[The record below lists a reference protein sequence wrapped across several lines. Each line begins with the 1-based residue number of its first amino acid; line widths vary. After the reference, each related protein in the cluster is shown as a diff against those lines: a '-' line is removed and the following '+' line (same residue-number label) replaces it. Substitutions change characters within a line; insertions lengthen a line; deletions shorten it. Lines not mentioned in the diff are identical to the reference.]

1 MVKNLVIVESPAKT
15 KTIEKY
21 LGKNYKVIASVGHVR
36 DLTNEGK
43 GGLGIDVDN
52 DFSPS
57 YLIDTDKEKVVK
69 EIKDLAKKANKI
81 FLATDPDRE
90 GEAIAW
96 HVVEAAKLSEL
107 SDKIISRITFNEI
120 TEKAVKQAFDNPRK
134 LDQDLIDAHKGR
146 RFSDRIAGFR
156 GSRVLQA
163 NVVGGRNKGLSAGRV
178 QTPALGLIVD
188 RERIIENFKK
198 QEYWSISVNLENQK
212 HFPIVSKLHSRINN
226 NEKILIT
233 DDQKEIKNI
242 TDKKNINKEF
252 IKSEEQSKSIK
263 KDLENS
269 NFVIKNIKNQETKS
283 NPPAP
288 FITSTLQRSAST
300 NTGIT
305 PSRTMSIAQ
314 GLYEGV
320 NIGGSNTGL
329 ITYMRTDSTNISES
343 SLSEIGNFIKEKYG
357 NKYTFGPRRYK
368 SKSKN
373 AQEAHEA
380 IRPTSILNTPEKVST
395 YLNPDQN
402 KIYKLIWNRAVASQ
416 MSASVS
422 LITTVDILA
431 SGNKEYL
438 LQSKGEVIK
447 FDGHKILS
455 TSKISD
461 SELPELFE
469 NESLKL
475 NKVNSTKKFTDPPPR
490 YNEASL
496 IRKMEEEG
504 IGRPSTYASIV
515 ERIKNREYAQIKKK
529 AFIPTQT
536 GTTVTDTLRDLFE
549 NCTQNINDLGFT
561 SNMEEKLDL
570 IANGKEN
577 WIEFLEKFYYPF
589 EETVQKGINEA
600 TNGGKITIPAD
611 PTGVFCEKGL
621 ELVKRGKKNNKFL
634 GCSDW
639 PDCETLLNL
648 PLPENVSYDKYD
660 NPVKCG
666 SKPTVQKNNSPAE
679 KSGVMCPGDN
689 ELLIRKRKR
698 DQNKFLGCSKYPK
711 CKVTMPLPP
720 EPNSGVKQQK
730 SWESSRVNAMKKC
743 SELKVSGNGTSNIK

>member
-1 MVKNLVIVESPAKT
+1 MVTSKSKKINLVIVESPAKT

-21 LGKNYKVIASVGHVR
+21 LGKNYKVIASVGHIR
-36 DLTNEGK
+36 DLTNDGK

-52 DFSPS
+52 NFTPS
-57 YLIDTDKEKVVK
+57 YLIDTDKKKVIK

-96 HVVEAAKLSEL
+96 HVVEAAEL
-107 SDKIISRITFNEI
+107 SNKTISRISFNEI

-156 GSRVLQA
+156 GTRVLQSSIT
-163 NVVGGRNKGLSAGRV
+163 GGRNKGLSAGRV
-178 QTPALGLIVD
+178 QSPTLGLVVD
-188 RERIIENFKK
+188 REETIKKFIK
-198 QEYWSISVNLENQK
+198 QEYWSISVNLENK
-212 HFPIVSKLHSRINN
+212 KYFSLISKLHSRIDNGK
-226 NEKILIT
+226 KILIT
-233 DDQKEIKNI
+233 DDQTEIKKMSA
-242 TDKKNINKEF
+242 KKIINKEF
-252 IKSEEQSKSIK
+252 IKSEEQSKLIK

-269 NFVIKNIKNQETKS
+269 NFVIKNIKTQETKS
-283 NPPAP
+283 KPPAP

-300 NTGIT
+300 NIGIT
-305 PSRTMSIAQ
+305 PLRTLSIAQ
-314 GLYEGV
+314 SLYEGV
-320 NIGGSNTGL
+320 NISGSNTGL

-343 SLSEIGNFIKEKYG
+343 SLSEISNFIKEKYG
-357 NKYTFGPRRYK
+357 NKYTIGPRRYK

-416 MSASVS
+416 MSDSIA
-422 LITTVDILA
+422 LNTTVDILA

-455 TSKISD
+455 TSKIRN

-475 NKVNSTKKFTDPPPR
+475 NEVNSTKKFTDPPPR

-504 IGRPSTYASIV
+504 IGRPSTYAAILQ
-515 ERIKNREYAQIKKK
+515 NIKKK
-529 AFIPTQT
+529 EYIFVEKGVLIPTPT
-536 GTTVTDTLRDLFE
+536 GITVTDQLRKIFK
-549 NCTQNINDLGFT
+549 NCTQNINDIRFT

-577 WIEFLEKFYYPF
+577 WIEFLEKFYSPF
-589 EETVQKGINEA
+589 EETVQKGIEEA
-600 TNGGKITIPAD
+600 KTGDKVMIPAD
-611 PTGVFCEKGL
+611 PTGVFCEAGL
-621 ELVKRGKKNNKFL
+621 ELVKRGRKNNEFL
-634 GCSDW
+634 GCSNY

-648 PLPENVSYDKYD
+648 PLPENEKYDKS

-666 SKPTVQKNNSPAE
+666 SKPIVEKNNAPAK
-679 KSGVMCPGDN
+679 KSGVICLGEN

-698 DQNKFLGCSKYPK
+698 DQKEFLGCGKFPK
-711 CKVTMPLPP
+711 CKVALPMKP
-720 EPNSGVKQQK
+720 EDDK
-730 SWESSRVNAMKKC
+730 
-743 SELKVSGNGTSNIK
+743 NIKKWELQKNQIMEKCIDK

>member
-1 MVKNLVIVESPAKT
+1 MVTAESKKINLVIVESPAKT

-21 LGKNYKVIASVGHVR
+21 LGKNYKVIASVGHIR
-36 DLTNEGK
+36 DLTNDGK
-43 GGLGIDVDN
+43 GGLGIDVEN
-52 DFSPS
+52 NFNPS
-57 YLIDTDKEKVVK
+57 YLVDPDKKKVVK
-69 EIKDLAKKANKI
+69 EIKNLAKKANKI

-96 HVVEAAKLSEL
+96 HVVEAVGLSN
-107 SDKIISRITFNEI
+107 KNISRISFNEI

-156 GSRVLQA
+156 GSRAVQA
-163 NVVGGRNKGLSAGRV
+163 NVRGGRNKGLSAGRV

-212 HFPIVSKLHSRINN
+212 HFPIVSKLHSKINN
-226 NEKILIT
+226 NKKIIIT
-233 DDQKEIKNI
+233 DDQTEIKNI
-242 TDKKNINKEF
+242 IDKKNTNKEF
-252 IKSEEQSKSIK
+252 IKSEEQSTSIK

-269 NFVIKNIKNQETKS
+269 NFVINNIKNQETKS
-283 NPPAP
+283 KPPAP
-288 FITSTLQRSAST
+288 LITSTLQRSAST
-300 NTGIT
+300 NIGIT

-314 GLYEGV
+314 SLYEGV

-343 SLSEIGNFIKEKYG
+343 SLSEIGNFIKENYG
-357 NKYTFGPRRYK
+357 NKYTTGPRRYK

-380 IRPTSILNTPEKVST
+380 IRPTSILNTPEKVSA

-416 MSASVS
+416 MSDSIS

-447 FDGHKILS
+447 FEGHKILS
-455 TSKISD
+455 TSKISN
-461 SELPELFE
+461 SELPELLE

-475 NKVNSTKKFTDPPPR
+475 NEVNSIKKFTDPPPR

-515 ERIKNREYAQIKKK
+515 QTIKNREYAQIVKK
-529 AFIPTQT
+529 AFIPTPT
-536 GTTVTDTLRDLFE
+536 GITVTDTLRDIFK
-549 NCTQNINDLGFT
+549 NSTQNINDLGFT

-577 WIEFLEKFYYPF
+577 WIEFLEKFYHPF
-589 EETVQKGINEA
+589 EKTVQKAIEDA
-600 TNGGKITIPAD
+600 KNGDKAEIPAD

-621 ELVKRGKKNNKFL
+621 ELVKRGKRYNEFL
-634 GCSDW
+634 GCSEW

-648 PLPENVSYDKYD
+648 PLPENIKYDKDD

-666 SKPTVQKNNSPAE
+666 SRPLPKTEKIPAE
-679 KSGVMCPGDN
+679 KSGVICLGEN

-698 DQNKFLGCSKYPK
+698 DQNKFLGCSKFPK
-711 CKVTMPLPP
+711 CKVALPIKP
-720 EPNSGVKQQK
+720 VDDKDIKKWELQK
-730 SWESSRVNAMKKC
+730 NQIMEKC
-743 SELKVSGNGTSNIK
+743 VDK

>member
-1 MVKNLVIVESPAKT
+1 MTAESKKTNLVIVESPAKT

-21 LGKNYKVIASVGHVR
+21 LGKNYTVIASVGHIR
-36 DLTNEGK
+36 DLTNDGK
-43 GGLGIDVDN
+43 GGLGIDVEN
-52 DFSPS
+52 KFTPS
-57 YLIDTDKEKVVK
+57 YLIDADKKKVVK
-69 EIKDLAKKANKI
+69 EIKDLSKKANKI

-96 HVVEAAKLSEL
+96 HVVEAAGLSN
-107 SDKIISRITFNEI
+107 KTISRISFNEI
-120 TEKAVKQAFDNPRK
+120 TEKAVIQAFDNPRE

-163 NVVGGRNKGLSAGRV
+163 SVKSGRNKGLSAGRV

-212 HFPIVSKLHSRINN
+212 HFPIVSKLHSRTNN
-226 NEKILIT
+226 NKKILIT
-233 DDQKEIKNI
+233 DDQTEIKKIIN
-242 TDKKNINKEF
+242 KNNNNKEF

-283 NPPAP
+283 KPPAP
-288 FITSTLQRSAST
+288 FITSTLQRSASA
-300 NTGIT
+300 NTGII
-305 PSRTMSIAQ
+305 PARTMSIAQ
-314 GLYEGV
+314 SLYEGV

-343 SLSEIGNFIKEKYG
+343 SLSEIGDFIKEKYG
-357 NKYTFGPRRYK
+357 NKYTIGPRRYK
-368 SKSKN
+368 SKNKN

-380 IRPTSILNTPEKVST
+380 IRPTSIFNTPEKIST

-416 MSASVS
+416 MSDSIS

-431 SGNKEYL
+431 TGNKEYL
-438 LQSKGEVIK
+438 LQSKGEVTK
-447 FDGHKILS
+447 FEGHKILS
-455 TSKISD
+455 TSKISN

-504 IGRPSTYASIV
+504 IGRPSTYASIIQT
-515 ERIKNREYAQIKKK
+515 IKNREYARIEKK
-529 AFIPTQT
+529 ALVPTPT
-536 GTTVTDTLRDLFE
+536 GITVTDQLRKIFK
-549 NCTQNINDLGFT
+549 NCTQNINDLRFT

-577 WIEFLEKFYYPF
+577 WIEFLEKFYSPF
-589 EETVQKGINEA
+589 EESVQKGIEEA
-600 TNGGKITIPAD
+600 KNGDKANIPAD
-611 PTGVFCEKGL
+611 PTGVFCEEGL
-621 ELVKRGKKNNKFL
+621 ELEEKGKKYNKFL
-634 GCSDW
+634 GCSKW
-639 PDCETLLNL
+639 PECKTILNL
-648 PLPENVSYDKYD
+648 PLPKNIKYDKS

-666 SKPTVQKNNSPAE
+666 SRPNKKNNPPAK
-679 KSGVMCPGDN
+679 KSGVICLGEN
-689 ELLIRKRKR
+689 ELLIRKRKW
-698 DQNKFLGCSKYPK
+698 DEKEFLGCGKFPK
-711 CKVTMPLPP
+711 CKVAFPMKP
-720 EPNSGVKQQK
+720 EDDK
-730 SWESSRVNAMKKC
+730 
-743 SELKVSGNGTSNIK
+743 NIKKWELQKNLIMEKCVDK

>member
-21 LGKNYKVIASVGHVR
+21 LGKNYKVIASIGHVR
-36 DLTNEGK
+36 DLTNVGK

-52 DFSPS
+52 DFTPS
-57 YLIDTDKEKVVK
+57 YRIDADKKKVVK
-69 EIKDLAKKANKI
+69 EIKDLAKKATKI

-96 HVVEAAKLSEL
+96 HVVEAAELSEL

-120 TEKAVKQAFDNPRK
+120 TEKAVKEAFDNPK
-134 LDQDLIDAHKGR
+134 DLDKNLIDAHKAR
-146 RFSDRIAGFR
+146 RYADRIAGFR
-156 GSRVLQA
+156 GSRVLQS
-163 NVVGGRNKGLSAGRV
+163 NITGGRNKGLSAGRV
-178 QTPALGLIVD
+178 QSPTLGLIVD
-188 RERIIENFKK
+188 REETIKNFIK
-198 QEYWSISVNLENQK
+198 QEYWSISANLENKK
-212 HFPIVSKLHSRINN
+212 HFSIISKLHSRIDNGKN
-226 NEKILIT
+226 ILIT
-233 DDQKEIKNI
+233 DDQTEIKKMSA
-242 TDKKNINKEF
+242 KKNINKEF

-269 NFVIKNIKNQETKS
+269 NFVIKNIKNQEIKS
-283 NPPAP
+283 KPPAP

-300 NTGIT
+300 NTGIS
-305 PSRTMSIAQ
+305 PSRTMFIAQ

-320 NIGGSNTGL
+320 KIIGSNTGL

-357 NKYTFGPRRYK
+357 NKYTISPRRYK

-380 IRPTSILNTPEKVST
+380 IRPTSILNTPDKVST

-416 MSASVS
+416 MSDSIS

-455 TSKISD
+455 TSKIGN

-475 NKVNSTKKFTDPPPR
+475 NEVNSIKKFTDPPPR

-515 ERIKNREYAQIKKK
+515 QTIKNREYAQIEKK

-536 GTTVTDTLRDLFE
+536 GTTVTDTLRDLFK

-577 WIEFLEKFYYPF
+577 WIEFLKKFYYPF
-589 EETVQKGINEA
+589 EETVQKGINESK
-600 TNGGKITIPAD
+600 TGDRISIPTD

-621 ELVKRGKKNNKFL
+621 ELVKRGKKNNEFL

-648 PLPENVSYDKYD
+648 PIPENVKYDKYD

-666 SKPTVQKNNSPAE
+666 SKPTVKKNNSPAK
-679 KSGVMCPGDN
+679 KSGVMCLGEN

-698 DQNKFLGCSKYPK
+698 DQKEFLSCSKFPR
-711 CKVTMPLPP
+711 CRVAMPLPP
-720 EPNSGVKQQK
+720 GPNSDVKQQE
-730 SWESSRVNAMKKC
+730 SWELSRVKAMKKC

>member
-1 MVKNLVIVESPAKT
+1 MTAESKKTNLVIVESPAKT

-21 LGKNYKVIASVGHVR
+21 LGKNYTVIASVGHIR
-36 DLTNEGK
+36 DLTNDGK
-43 GGLGIDVDN
+43 GGLGIDVEN
-52 DFSPS
+52 KFTPS
-57 YLIDTDKEKVVK
+57 YLIDADKKKVVK
-69 EIKDLAKKANKI
+69 EIKDLSKKANKI

-96 HVVEAAKLSEL
+96 HVVEAAGLSN
-107 SDKIISRITFNEI
+107 KTISRISFNEI
-120 TEKAVKQAFDNPRK
+120 TEKAVIQAFDNPRE

-163 NVVGGRNKGLSAGRV
+163 SVKSGRNKGLSAGRV

-212 HFPIVSKLHSRINN
+212 HFPIVSKLHSRTNN
-226 NEKILIT
+226 NKKILIT
-233 DDQKEIKNI
+233 DDQTEIKKIIN
-242 TDKKNINKEF
+242 KNNNNKEF

-283 NPPAP
+283 KPPAP
-288 FITSTLQRSAST
+288 FITSTLQRSASA
-300 NTGIT
+300 NTGII
-305 PSRTMSIAQ
+305 PARTMSIAQ
-314 GLYEGV
+314 SLYEGV

-329 ITYMRTDSTNISES
+329 ITYMRTDSNNISES
-343 SLSEIGNFIKEKYG
+343 SLSEIGDFIKEKYG
-357 NKYTFGPRRYK
+357 NKYTIGPRRYK
-368 SKSKN
+368 SKNKN

-380 IRPTSILNTPEKVST
+380 IRPTSIFNTPEKIST

-416 MSASVS
+416 MSDSIS

-431 SGNKEYL
+431 TGNKEYL
-438 LQSKGEVIK
+438 LQSKGEVTK
-447 FDGHKILS
+447 FEGHKILS
-455 TSKISD
+455 TSKISN

-504 IGRPSTYASIV
+504 IGRPSTYASIIQT
-515 ERIKNREYAQIKKK
+515 IKNREYARIEKK
-529 AFIPTQT
+529 ALVPTPT
-536 GTTVTDTLRDLFE
+536 GITVTDQLRKIFK
-549 NCTQNINDLGFT
+549 NCTQNINDLRFT

-577 WIEFLEKFYYPF
+577 WIEFLEKFYSPF
-589 EETVQKGINEA
+589 EESVQKGIEEA
-600 TNGGKITIPAD
+600 KNGDKANIPAD
-611 PTGVFCEKGL
+611 PTGVFCEEGL
-621 ELVKRGKKNNKFL
+621 ELEEKGKKYNKFL
-634 GCSDW
+634 GCSKW
-639 PDCETLLNL
+639 PECKTILNL
-648 PLPENVSYDKYD
+648 PLPKNIKYDKS

-666 SKPTVQKNNSPAE
+666 SRPNKKNNPPAK
-679 KSGVMCPGDN
+679 KSGVICLGEN
-689 ELLIRKRKR
+689 ELLIRKRKW
-698 DQNKFLGCSKYPK
+698 DEKEFLGCGKFPK
-711 CKVTMPLPP
+711 CKVAFPMKP
-720 EPNSGVKQQK
+720 EDDK
-730 SWESSRVNAMKKC
+730 
-743 SELKVSGNGTSNIK
+743 NIKKWELQKNLIMEKCVDK

>member
-1 MVKNLVIVESPAKT
+1 MATIATAKEINLVIVESPAKT

-21 LGKNYKVIASVGHVR
+21 LGKNYKVIASVGHIR

-43 GGLGIDVDN
+43 GGLGIDVEN
-52 DFSPS
+52 KFTPS
-57 YLIDTDKEKVVK
+57 YLIDADKKKVVK
-69 EIKDLAKKANKI
+69 EIKDLSKKANKI

-96 HVVEAAKLSEL
+96 HVVEAAGLSN
-107 SDKIISRITFNEI
+107 KTIYRITFNEI
-120 TEKAVKQAFDNPRK
+120 TEKAVLQAFDNPRE

-156 GSRVLQA
+156 GSRAVQA
-163 NVVGGRNKGLSAGRV
+163 NVKGGRNKGLSAGRV

-212 HFPIVSKLHSRINN
+212 HFPIVSKLHSRTNN

-233 DDQKEIKNI
+233 DDQTEIKNI
-242 TDKKNINKEF
+242 ISKKNINKEF

-269 NFVIKNIKNQETKS
+269 NFVIKNIRTQETKS
-283 NPPAP
+283 KPPAP

-300 NTGIT
+300 NAGII
-305 PSRTMSIAQ
+305 PARTLAIAQ
-314 GLYEGV
+314 SLYEGI
-320 NIGGSNTGL
+320 NIGGTNTGL
-329 ITYMRTDSTNISES
+329 ITYMRTDSTNLSES
-343 SLSEIGNFIKEKYG
+343 SLSEIGNLIKENYG
-357 NKYTFGPRRYK
+357 NKYTIGPRRYK

-380 IRPTSILNTPEKVST
+380 IRPTSILNTPDKVSK

-416 MSASVS
+416 MSDSIS
-422 LITTVDILA
+422 LITTLDILA
-431 SGNKEYL
+431 SGDKEYS
-438 LQSKGEVIK
+438 LQSKGEIIK
-447 FDGHKILS
+447 FEGHKILS
-455 TSKISD
+455 TSKIRN
-461 SELPELFE
+461 SELPKLFE

-475 NKVNSTKKFTDPPPR
+475 NEVNTIKKFTDPPPR

-504 IGRPSTYASIV
+504 IGRTSTYASILQT
-515 ERIKNREYAQIKKK
+515 IKNRKYAEVEKKG
-529 AFIPTQT
+529 FIPTPT
-536 GTTVTDTLRDLFE
+536 GITVTDQLRKIFK
-549 NCTQNINDLGFT
+549 NCTQNINDLRFT

-577 WIEFLEKFYYPF
+577 WIEFLEKFYHPF
-589 EETVQKGINEA
+589 EETVQKAIDDA
-600 TNGGKITIPAD
+600 KIGDKAVIPAE

-621 ELVKRGKKNNKFL
+621 ELVKRGKKYNEFL

-639 PDCETLLNL
+639 PDCKTLLNL
-648 PLPENVSYDKYD
+648 PLPENIKYDKYD

-666 SKPTVQKNNSPAE
+666 SKPLPKTEKISAE
-679 KSGVMCPGDN
+679 KSGVICLGEN

-698 DQNKFLGCSKYPK
+698 DQNEFLGCSKFPK
-711 CKVTMPLPP
+711 CKVAFPMKP
-720 EPNSGVKQQK
+720 EDSDGIKKWELQK
-730 SWESSRVNAMKKC
+730 NQIMEKC
-743 SELKVSGNGTSNIK
+743 VDK

>member
-1 MVKNLVIVESPAKT
+1 VTAESKKTNLVIVESPAKT

-21 LGKNYKVIASVGHVR
+21 LGKNYTVIASVGHIR
-36 DLTNEGK
+36 DLTNDGK
-43 GGLGIDVDN
+43 GGLGIDVEN
-52 DFSPS
+52 KFTPS
-57 YLIDTDKEKVVK
+57 YLIDADKKKVVK
-69 EIKDLAKKANKI
+69 EIKDLSKKANKI

-96 HVVEAAKLSEL
+96 HVVEAAGLSN
-107 SDKIISRITFNEI
+107 KTISRISFNEI
-120 TEKAVKQAFDNPRK
+120 TEKAVIQAFDNPRE

-163 NVVGGRNKGLSAGRV
+163 SVKSGRNKGLSAGRV

-212 HFPIVSKLHSRINN
+212 HFPIVSKLHSRTNN
-226 NEKILIT
+226 NKKILIT
-233 DDQKEIKNI
+233 DDQTEIKKIIN
-242 TDKKNINKEF
+242 KNNNNKEF

-283 NPPAP
+283 KPPAP
-288 FITSTLQRSAST
+288 FITSTLQRSASA
-300 NTGIT
+300 NTGII
-305 PSRTMSIAQ
+305 PARTMSIAQ
-314 GLYEGV
+314 SLYEGV

-343 SLSEIGNFIKEKYG
+343 SLSEIGDFIKEKYG
-357 NKYTFGPRRYK
+357 NKYTIGPRRYK
-368 SKSKN
+368 SKNKN

-380 IRPTSILNTPEKVST
+380 IRPTSIFNTPEKIST

-416 MSASVS
+416 MSDSIS

-431 SGNKEYL
+431 TGNKEYL
-438 LQSKGEVIK
+438 LQSKGEVTK
-447 FDGHKILS
+447 FEGHKILS
-455 TSKISD
+455 TSKISN

-504 IGRPSTYASIV
+504 IGRPSTYASIIQT
-515 ERIKNREYAQIKKK
+515 IKNREYARIEKK
-529 AFIPTQT
+529 ALVPTPT
-536 GTTVTDTLRDLFE
+536 GITVTDQLRKIFK
-549 NCTQNINDLGFT
+549 NCTQNINDLRFT

-577 WIEFLEKFYYPF
+577 WIEFLEKFYSPF
-589 EETVQKGINEA
+589 EESVQKGIEEA
-600 TNGGKITIPAD
+600 KNGDKANIPAD
-611 PTGVFCEKGL
+611 PTGVFCEEGL
-621 ELVKRGKKNNKFL
+621 ELEEKGKKYNKFL
-634 GCSDW
+634 GCSKW
-639 PDCETLLNL
+639 PECKTILNL
-648 PLPENVSYDKYD
+648 PLPKNIKYDKS

-666 SKPTVQKNNSPAE
+666 SRPNKKNNPPAK
-679 KSGVMCPGDN
+679 KSGVICLGEN
-689 ELLIRKRKR
+689 ELLIRKRKW
-698 DQNKFLGCSKYPK
+698 DEKEFLGCGKFPK
-711 CKVTMPLPP
+711 CKVAFPMKP
-720 EPNSGVKQQK
+720 EDDK
-730 SWESSRVNAMKKC
+730 
-743 SELKVSGNGTSNIK
+743 NIKKWELQKNLIMEKCVDK

>member
-1 MVKNLVIVESPAKT
+1 MVVI
-15 KTIEKY
+15 
-21 LGKNYKVIASVGHVR
+21 KV
-36 DLTNEGK
+36 
-43 GGLGIDVDN
+43 
-52 DFSPS
+52 
-57 YLIDTDKEKVVK
+57 
-69 EIKDLAKKANKI
+69 
-81 FLATDPDRE
+81 
-90 GEAIAW
+90 
-96 HVVEAAKLSEL
+96 
-107 SDKIISRITFNEI
+107 
-120 TEKAVKQAFDNPRK
+120 
-134 LDQDLIDAHKGR
+134 
-146 RFSDRIAGFR
+146 
-156 GSRVLQA
+156 
-163 NVVGGRNKGLSAGRV
+163 LSAGRV
-178 QTPALGLIVD
+178 QSPTLGLVVD
-188 RERIIENFKK
+188 REETIKKFIK
-198 QEYWSISVNLENQK
+198 QEYWSISANLENKK
-212 HFPIVSKLHSRINN
+212 HFSIISKLHSRIDNGK
-226 NEKILIT
+226 KILIT
-233 DDQKEIKNI
+233 DDQTEIKKMSA
-242 TDKKNINKEF
+242 KKNIHKEF

-283 NPPAP
+283 KPPAP

-305 PSRTMSIAQ
+305 PSRTLSIAQ
-314 GLYEGV
+314 SLYEGV
-320 NIGGSNTGL
+320 NIGGLNTGL

-357 NKYTFGPRRYK
+357 NQYTIGPRRYK

-380 IRPTSILNTPEKVST
+380 IRPTSILNTPDKVST

-416 MSASVS
+416 ISDSIS
-422 LITTVDILA
+422 YITTVDILA

-455 TSKISD
+455 TSKISN

-475 NKVNSTKKFTDPPPR
+475 NEVNSIKKFTDPPPR

-504 IGRPSTYASIV
+504 IGRPSTYASILQN
-515 ERIKNREYAQIKKK
+515 IKNREYVDLVKGVL
-529 AFIPTQT
+529 IPTPK
-536 GTTVTDTLRDLFE
+536 GTTATHSLRKIFK

-561 SNMEEKLDL
+561 SNMEANLDL
-570 IANGKEN
+570 IANGQKN
-577 WIEFLEKFYYPF
+577 WIEFLEEFYSPF
-589 EETVQKGINEA
+589 EETVQKGIQESK
-600 TNGGKITIPAD
+600 NGDRISIPAD

-621 ELVKRGKKNNKFL
+621 ELEKKGRKNNEFL
-634 GCSDW
+634 GCPEW

-648 PLPENVSYDKYD
+648 PLPENEKYDKS

-666 SKPTVQKNNSPAE
+666 SKKNNAPAE
-679 KSGVMCPGDN
+679 KSGVICLGEN

-698 DQNKFLGCSKYPK
+698 DQNKFLGCSKFPK
-711 CKVTMPLPP
+711 CKVALPMKP
-720 EPNSGVKQQK
+720 EDDKDIKKWEIQK
-730 SWESSRVNAMKKC
+730 NQIMENCIDK
-743 SELKVSGNGTSNIK
+743 

>member
-1 MVKNLVIVESPAKT
+1 MVTAESKKTNLVIVESPAKT

-21 LGKNYKVIASVGHVR
+21 LGKNYTVIASVGHIR
-36 DLTNEGK
+36 DLTNDGK
-43 GGLGIDVDN
+43 GGLGIDVEN
-52 DFSPS
+52 KFTPS
-57 YLIDTDKEKVVK
+57 YLIDADKKKVVK
-69 EIKDLAKKANKI
+69 EIKDLSKKANKI

-96 HVVEAAKLSEL
+96 HVVEAAGLSN
-107 SDKIISRITFNEI
+107 KTISRISFNEI
-120 TEKAVKQAFDNPRK
+120 TEKAVIQAFDNPRE

-163 NVVGGRNKGLSAGRV
+163 SVKSGRNKGLSAGRV

-212 HFPIVSKLHSRINN
+212 HFPIVSKLHSRTNN
-226 NEKILIT
+226 NKKILIT
-233 DDQKEIKNI
+233 DDQTEIKKIIN
-242 TDKKNINKEF
+242 KNNNNKEF

-283 NPPAP
+283 KPPAP
-288 FITSTLQRSAST
+288 FITSTLQRSASA
-300 NTGIT
+300 NTGII
-305 PSRTMSIAQ
+305 PARTMSIAQ
-314 GLYEGV
+314 SLYEGV

-343 SLSEIGNFIKEKYG
+343 SLSEIGDFIKEKYG
-357 NKYTFGPRRYK
+357 NKYTIGPRRYK
-368 SKSKN
+368 SKNKN

-380 IRPTSILNTPEKVST
+380 IRPTSIFNTPEKIST

-416 MSASVS
+416 MSDSIS

-431 SGNKEYL
+431 TGNKEYL
-438 LQSKGEVIK
+438 LQSKGEVTK
-447 FDGHKILS
+447 FEGHKILS
-455 TSKISD
+455 TSKISN

-504 IGRPSTYASIV
+504 IGRPSTYASIIQT
-515 ERIKNREYAQIKKK
+515 IKNREYARIEKK
-529 AFIPTQT
+529 ALVPTPT
-536 GTTVTDTLRDLFE
+536 GITVTDQLRKIFK
-549 NCTQNINDLGFT
+549 NCTQNINDLRFT

-577 WIEFLEKFYYPF
+577 WIEFLEKFYSPF
-589 EETVQKGINEA
+589 EESVQKGIEEA
-600 TNGGKITIPAD
+600 KNGDKANIPAD
-611 PTGVFCEKGL
+611 PTGVFCEEGL
-621 ELVKRGKKNNKFL
+621 ELEEKGKKYNKFL
-634 GCSDW
+634 GCSKW
-639 PDCETLLNL
+639 PECKTILNL
-648 PLPENVSYDKYD
+648 PLPKNIKYDKS

-666 SKPTVQKNNSPAE
+666 SRPNKKNNPPAK
-679 KSGVMCPGDN
+679 KSGVICLGEN
-689 ELLIRKRKR
+689 ELLIRKRKW
-698 DQNKFLGCSKYPK
+698 DEKEFLGCGKFPK
-711 CKVTMPLPP
+711 CKVAFPMKP
-720 EPNSGVKQQK
+720 EDDK
-730 SWESSRVNAMKKC
+730 
-743 SELKVSGNGTSNIK
+743 NIKKWELQKNLIMEKCVDK

>member
-1 MVKNLVIVESPAKT
+1 MVTAESKKINLVIVESPAKT

-21 LGKNYKVIASVGHVR
+21 LGKNYKVVASVGHIR
-36 DLTNEGK
+36 DLANDGK

-52 DFSPS
+52 NFNPS
-57 YLIDTDKEKVVK
+57 YLIDPDKKKVVK
-69 EIKDLAKKANKI
+69 EIKDLAKKAKKI

-96 HVVEAAKLSEL
+96 HVVEAAGLSN
-107 SDKIISRITFNEI
+107 KTISRISFNEI

-134 LDQDLIDAHKGR
+134 LDQNLINAHKGR

-156 GSRVLQA
+156 GSRAVQA
-163 NVVGGRNKGLSAGRV
+163 NVKGGRNKGLSAGRV

-198 QEYWSISVNLENQK
+198 QEYWSISVTLENQK
-212 HFPIVSKLHSRINN
+212 HFPIVSKLHTRINN
-226 NEKILIT
+226 NEKIIIT
-233 DDQKEIKNI
+233 DDQTEIKNI
-242 TDKKNINKEF
+242 INKKNNNKEF

-269 NFVIKNIKNQETKS
+269 NFVIKNIKNQDTKS
-283 NPPAP
+283 KPPAP

-314 GLYEGV
+314 SLYEGV
-320 NIGGSNTGL
+320 NMGGSNTGL

-343 SLSEIGNFIKEKYG
+343 SLSEIGNFIKENYG
-357 NKYTFGPRRYK
+357 NKYTTGPRRYK

-380 IRPTSILNTPEKVST
+380 IRPTSIFNTPEKVST

-416 MSASVS
+416 MTDSIS

-431 SGNKEYL
+431 TGNKEYL

-447 FDGHKILS
+447 FEGHKILS
-455 TSKISD
+455 TSKISN
-461 SELPELFE
+461 SELPELFQ
-469 NESLKL
+469 NESLKMSE
-475 NKVNSTKKFTDPPPR
+475 VNSIKKFTDPPAR

-515 ERIKNREYAQIKKK
+515 QTIKNREYAQIEKK
-529 AFIPTQT
+529 AFIPTPT
-536 GTTVTDTLRDLFE
+536 GTTVTDTLRDIFK
-549 NCTQNINDLGFT
+549 NSTQNINDLGFT

-577 WIEFLEKFYYPF
+577 WIEFLEKFYHPF
-589 EETVQKGINEA
+589 EETVQKAIQDA
-600 TNGGKITIPAD
+600 KNGDKAEIPPD

-621 ELVKRGKKNNKFL
+621 ELVKRGRRYNEFL
-634 GCSDW
+634 GCSEW

-648 PLPENVSYDKYD
+648 PLPENIKYDKDD

-666 SKPTVQKNNSPAE
+666 SRPLPKTEKIPAE
-679 KSGVMCPGDN
+679 KSGVICLGEN

-698 DQNKFLGCSKYPK
+698 DQNKFLGCSKFPK
-711 CKVTMPLPP
+711 CKVALPIKP
-720 EPNSGVKQQK
+720 VDDKDIKKWELQK
-730 SWESSRVNAMKKC
+730 NQIMEKC
-743 SELKVSGNGTSNIK
+743 VDK